1 MFKVKATLVRFA
13 GDEERYP
20 CHFGYKI
27 GDEIIYDGENFIGR
41 VCLQIL
47 PLLNKH
53 IPPLY
58 AAGPRYINPAS
69 YLPYFYAPLSSKA
82 PDQKRSDGLGFK
94 IVKENI
100 IEPKYHMANFKS
112 PNAFKWPVHD
122 KRDINIEIMGRCD
135 DLRTAATFKF
145 EAFDLCDR
153 GDAVP
158 YFRKQML
165 ILDRVL
171 NNPGVPSAKI
181 LGLFSKEH
189 QEEIYP
195 GLNPVLVEVLVEEL
209 ELIGFLDIRD
219 GKASVTKNGELKLD
233 DFKASLSAEERT
245 ILGIGQ

>member
-13 GDEERYP
+13 GDVERYP
-20 CHFGYKI
+20 CHFGYQI
-27 GDEIIYDGENFIGR
+27 GDEIIYDGESFIGK

-58 AAGPRYINPAS
+58 AAGPRYTNPAS
-69 YLPYFYAPLSSKA
+69 YYPFFYAPLSLKDPGSK
-82 PDQKRSDGLGFK
+82 KFDGLGFK

-100 IEPKYHMANFKS
+100 VEPKYHMANFKS

-122 KRDINIEIMGRCD
+122 KRDINLEILGRCD

-145 EAFDLCDR
+145 EAFDLCDK

-165 ILDRVL
+165 ILDKVLSKPGIRVDRIM
-171 NNPGVPSAKI
+171 GE
-181 LGLFSKEH
+181 FSNEH
-189 QEEIYP
+189 VEDIYP
-195 GLNPVLVEVLVEEL
+195 GLNPVLLEVLLEEL
-209 ELIGFLDIRD
+209 EVINYLDIRD
-219 GKASVTKNGELKLD
+219 AKAFVTDKGVARLEG
-233 DFKASLSAEERT
+233 FKESLTEEERKV
-245 ILGIGQ
+245 LGV